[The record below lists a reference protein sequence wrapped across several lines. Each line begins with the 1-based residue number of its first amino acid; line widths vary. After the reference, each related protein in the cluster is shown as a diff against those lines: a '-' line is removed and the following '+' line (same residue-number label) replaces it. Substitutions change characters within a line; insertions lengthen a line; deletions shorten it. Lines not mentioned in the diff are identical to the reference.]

1 MHILSGNGFE
11 PTGVLGMIPFRTHI
25 SAGETEEGTAVVN
38 VKVKEGVVEV
48 GGEVGDAILTRVN
61 LGAEYEMP

>member
-1 MHILSGNGFE
+1 
-11 PTGVLGMIPFRTHI
+11 MIPFRTHI

-61 LGAEYEMP
+61 LGVEDEMP